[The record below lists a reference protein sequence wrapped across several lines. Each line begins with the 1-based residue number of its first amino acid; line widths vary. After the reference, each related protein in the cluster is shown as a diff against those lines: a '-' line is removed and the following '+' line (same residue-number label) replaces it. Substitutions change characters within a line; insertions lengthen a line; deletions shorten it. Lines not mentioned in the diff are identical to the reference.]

1 MNITTCLF
9 TVLGGMATLGHP
21 SETVRLN
28 QLGYYPQQ
36 EKVAVVNAGEVREFT
51 IVDAATGNRLL
62 SGKPGYTASSAWS
75 DKSRTILD
83 FSDITVP
90 GRYLLLVNGDSVAFE
105 VKEKVLSPLADAAL
119 KSFYYQRTGMP
130 IEATYAGRWSRPAGH
145 PDDKV
150 LVHPN
155 AAGPERKAGAVIS
168 SPGGWHDAGG
178 RYRQAS
184 WKPHGL
190 HHQAQPCPRVSQYR
204 TDDQH
209 YPGTDGSGHVGCV
222 DTQKP
227 RHGCGGIVAPQAAQ
241 RHCGPVPGRRIQPG
255 VGIEITSTR
264 ETMNKYVTQ
273 LLEVIQK
280 KTGCDTS
287 SAVRWLAEQAGVSER
302 TAWNWKQQEKLRKA
316 TEKNLGRIAEEL
328 KK

>member
-1 MNITTCLF
+1 MNPPYQSPVYQIRRVPLDQIRSNAYNPNSVAPPEMKLLYQSIKEDGYTMPIVCYQLEDGTYEIVDGFHRCQIMK
-9 TVLGGMATLGHP
+9 TYRDIYEREDGMMP
-21 SETVRLN
+21 
-28 QLGYYPQQ
+28 
-36 EKVAVVNAGEVREFT
+36 VAV
-51 IVDAATGNRLL
+51 IDKPLGNRM
-62 SGKPGYTASSAWS
+62 ASTI
-75 DKSRTILD
+75 RT
-83 FSDITVP
+83 TVP
-90 GRYLLLVNGDSVAFE
+90 
-105 VKEKVLSPLADAAL
+105 
-119 KSFYYQRTGMP
+119 
-130 IEATYAGRWSRPAGH
+130 W
-145 PDDKV
+145 
-150 LVHPN
+150 
-155 AAGPERKAGAVIS
+155 
-168 SPGGWHDAGG
+168 
-178 RYRQAS
+178 
-184 WKPHGL
+184 
-190 HHQAQPCPRVSQYR
+190 VSQYR

-227 RHGCGGIVAPQAAQ
+227 RHGRGGVVAPQAAQ

-287 SAVRWLAEQAGVSER
+287 GAVRWLAEQAGVSER

>member
-75 DKSRTILD
+75 DRSRTILD
-83 FSDITVP
+83 FSDITM

-130 IEATYAGRWSRPAGH
+130 IEATYAGRW
-145 PDDKV
+145 V
-150 LVHPN
+150 V
-155 AAGPERKAGAVIS
+155 
-168 SPGGWHDAGG
+168 
-178 RYRQAS
+178 RQAI
-184 WKPHGL
+184 
-190 HHQAQPCPRVSQYR
+190 R
-204 TDDQH
+204 
-209 YPGTDGSGHVGCV
+209 
-222 DTQKP
+222 
-227 RHGCGGIVAPQAAQ
+227 
-241 RHCGPVPGRRIQPG
+241 
-255 VGIEITSTR
+255 
-264 ETMNKYVTQ
+264 
-273 LLEVIQK
+273 
-280 KTGCDTS
+280 
-287 SAVRWLAEQAGVSER
+287 
-302 TAWNWKQQEKLRKA
+302 
-316 TEKNLGRIAEEL
+316 
-328 KK
+328 